1 MKYISFEKG
10 KIVEEKACQS
20 MTWIRETFSC
30 RLELISFRN
39 CWSMIL
45 PSGSVPKKLWPIPVF
60 EIWTSNDVIA
70 VMEFDRHYI
79 SNILAVLSIAF
90 SSVLFPTGI
99 WLYILQH
106 KIVITHCWLEHV
118 RNSYENAQTSQ
129 SYFWYLWVFLSWPQV
144 KIFL

>member
-1 MKYISFEKG
+1 MKYISYEKG

-45 PSGSVPKKLWPIPVF
+45 PSGSVPKKLWPIPIF
-60 EIWTSNDVIA
+60 EIWTNNDVIA

-79 SNILAVLSIAF
+79 SNILAVFSIAF
-90 SSVLFPTGI
+90 SSVMFPTGI

-106 KIVITHCWLEHV
+106 KIVITLKLSSISVIIMCTTIIVIITPTLQWQTKHIQWL
-118 RNSYENAQTSQ
+118 
-129 SYFWYLWVFLSWPQV
+129 
-144 KIFL
+144 